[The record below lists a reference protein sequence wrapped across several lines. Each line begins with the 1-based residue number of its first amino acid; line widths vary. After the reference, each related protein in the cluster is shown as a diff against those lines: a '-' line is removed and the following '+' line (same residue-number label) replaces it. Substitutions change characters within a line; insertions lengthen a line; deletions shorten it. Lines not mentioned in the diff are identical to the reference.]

1 MKLNRIFKIG
11 SIGISFFLV
20 FLVSC
25 KTEKTASHP
34 MQPLVDKVYPLL
46 DTENSRWF
54 FFSSAC
60 RPFGMMNLNPDTG
73 INGDWGGGYKYNIDT
88 IKGFSHIHEWQM
100 SGLSVMPVTFTEA
113 SKATIFKDFYSK
125 FSHETEKITPGYHS
139 LVLDKYQITAELTST
154 KRIGFHRYTF
164 PENAQKAI
172 LFNLN
177 TILGP
182 CENTDGTLDKDNSN
196 ELSGTFVMGITPRRP
211 KPLKVFFKIK
221 FNAPIASV
229 EQDKSTGNYLVN
241 LNKSDAKML
250 MKVGISYTSIENA
263 TINIQE
269 ELPHWDFDKVIAESK
284 SEWNNLLGRIQ
295 IEGGTE
301 KEQRRFYTDLWHA
314 LQGRKIISDVNGAY
328 PDNTGEKFR
337 IGQIPLDANGKPKFN
352 QYNSDSFWGAQWTIN
367 TLWGL
372 IYPEMMEEFTH
383 SLMQYYKDGGLIPR
397 GPAGGNYTYVMTGA
411 STTPFMVSAI
421 QKGLVKEDLE
431 SIYIALKKNHMLN
444 GIMGKAG
451 YEHTTNL
458 GGGLKYY
465 MENGFVPYPLPDGN
479 FGLHQDGVSQTMEYA
494 YQDWTLA
501 QLAKKLNHEEDYNY
515 FMSRSK
521 NYQNGFDQTTGW
533 MRPKNVEGKWFE
545 NFDPYQYEHGFIES
559 NSAQST
565 WFVPH
570 DIEGLAELMGGKEK
584 AATKLNTQFEVA
596 KKLKFTSGTSH
607 EAELHPEYSRIPIN
621 FGNQPSIQTSFIFN
635 LLERPDLTQYW
646 TRNVVKETFSG
657 LAPDTGYNGDED
669 QGLMGS
675 LNVLLKIGLFQMN
688 GGTEENPAY
697 QIGSPIFNKVI
708 IQLNPKYYKGK
719 NFVIKANN
727 NSAENIYINTV
738 NFNKKPVE
746 KFSLSHDEITNGGE
760 LILKMSKTKS
770 ETLRN

>member
-25 KTEKTASHP
+25 KTGNTASLEKE
-34 MQPLVDKVYPLL
+34 QLVDKVYPLL

-54 FFSSAC
+54 FFSSAS
-60 RPFGMMNLNPDTG
+60 RPFGMMNLSPDTG
-73 INGDWGGGYKYNIDT
+73 IKGDWEGGYKFKIDT
-88 IKGFSHIHEWQM
+88 IKGYSHIHEWQM
-100 SGLSVMPVTFTEA
+100 AGLSVMPVTISGEN
-113 SKATIFKDFYSK
+113 KKNIFKDFYSK

-139 LVLDKYQITAELTST
+139 LVLERYQTTTELTST
-154 KRIGFHRYTF
+154 KRVGFHRYSF
-164 PENAQKAI
+164 PEKAQKAI

-177 TILGP
+177 TVLGP
-182 CENTDGTLDKDNSN
+182 CENTDGILEKDNDN
-196 ELSGTFVMGITPRRP
+196 ELSGTFVMSITPRRP

-221 FNAPIASV
+221 INTPIASI
-229 EQDKSTGNYLVN
+229 EKDKTTGNYLVN
-241 LNKSDAKML
+241 LGKSNEKVL
-250 MKVGISYTSIENA
+250 MKVGVSYTSVENA

-269 ELPHWDFDKVIAESK
+269 ELTHWDFDKVVTDSK
-284 SEWNNLLGRIQ
+284 SEWNNLLGRIK
-295 IEGGTE
+295 IEGGTALD
-301 KEQRRFYTDLWHA
+301 QRRFYTDLWHA
-314 LQGRKIISDVNGAY
+314 LQGRKIISDFNGAY
-328 PDNTGEKFR
+328 PDNTGDKFR
-337 IGQIPLDANGKPKFN
+337 IGQLPLDENGKPKFN

-372 IYPEMMEEFTH
+372 VYPEIMEEFVH
-383 SLMQYYKDGGLIPR
+383 SLMQYYIDGGMIPR

-411 STTPFMVSAI
+411 STTPFIVTAI
-421 QKGLVKEDLE
+421 QKGIVKEDLE
-431 SIYIALKKNHMLN
+431 SIYVALKKNHMLN

-451 YEHTTNL
+451 YEHNTNT

-479 FGLHQDGVSQTMEYA
+479 FGLHQDGASQTMEYA

-515 FMSRSK
+515 FMARSK
-521 NYQNGFDQTTGW
+521 NYQNVFDKTAGW
-533 MRPKNVEGKWFE
+533 MRPKNVDGKWFE

-570 DIEGLAELMGGKEK
+570 DIEGLVELMGGKEK
-584 AATKLNTQFEVA
+584 AAAKLNTQFEVA
-596 KKLKFTSGTSH
+596 QNLKFTSGSSH
-607 EAELHPEYSRIPIN
+607 DAELHPEYSRIPIN
-621 FGNQPSIQTSFIFN
+621 FGNQPSIQTSYIFN
-635 LLERPDLTQYW
+635 LLGRPDLTQYW

-675 LNVLLKIGLFQMN
+675 LNVLFKIGLFQMN
-688 GGTEENPAY
+688 GGTEANPEY
-697 QIGSPIFNKVI
+697 QIGSPIFNKVT
-708 IQLNPKYYKGK
+708 IQLNPKYYSGK
-719 NFVIKANN
+719 NFVVKAAN
-727 NSAENIYINTV
+727 NSAENVYV
-738 NFNKKPVE
+738 NKMQYNNKPV
-746 KFSLSHDEITNGGE
+746 KKNSISHSDITNGGE
-760 LILKMSKTKS
+760 LILEMSNKPSNK
-770 ETLRN
+770 